1 MCISPTQGPP
11 VHGRP
16 WVHEVFRDAT
26 RGSHLLGSKQQT
38 EGSVQMA
45 DIHKLSAQVIEL
57 AERLENVAD
66 AAQGKGTTR
75 GTPRARWLILPA
87 AGAGLYALA
96 TSGVLTRQAKDVVK
110 ATKARASDLPEEL
123 MGRLHDATKSTAN
136 GRRRSGSSSSRRS
149 SQRRR
154 KATAS

>member
-1 MCISPTQGPP
+1 
-11 VHGRP
+11 
-16 WVHEVFRDAT
+16 
-26 RGSHLLGSKQQT
+26 
-38 EGSVQMA
+38 MA

-66 AAQGKGTTR
+66 AAKGKGTTR

-96 TSGVLTRQAKDVVK
+96 TSGAFTRQAKDVVK
-110 ATKARASDLPEEL
+110 EAKARASDLPEEL
-123 MGRLHDATKSTAN
+123 MGRLHDATTTKSTAN
-136 GRRRSGSSSSRRS
+136 GRRRSSSSSSRRS